1 MSKLITYPQLVRER
15 VRWNKAR
22 KRAGAFHGDELLD
35 LAGNTAIEYARWIDE
50 YRKASAK
57 AALDQTADA
66 LMQLQAIQDVL
77 EQRAALK

>member
-15 VRWNKAR
+15 VRWAKAR
-22 KRAGAFHGDELLD
+22 KRAGFFHGDDLLD
-35 LAGNTAIEYARWIDE
+35 FAGSTAIEYGRWVDE
-50 YRKASAK
+50 YRKAPVK
-57 AALDQTADA
+57 AVLDQTADA